1 MSLAHLIRKRPGNS
15 ATAIPAIPATQP
27 ANRGATVA
35 KIAKIALANS
45 AEAANDAPDIHPD
58 PAAEGRRLTIVA
70 EHDAFDF
77 VQNDDYVIDQEAH
90 RQRCWQA
97 FRNNAQRILAAPPFN
112 RNALIK
118 QYRADACVRYGEA
131 TAADMAGSLRN
142 WIDVRGV
149 H

>member
-1 MSLAHLIRKRPGNS
+1 MSLADLIRKRPGNS

-35 KIAKIALANS
+35 KIAKIAVANS
-45 AEAANDAPDIHPD
+45 PDAANDAPGIHPD

-70 EHDAFDF
+70 AHDAFDF
-77 VQNDDYVIDQEAH
+77 VQNDDYLIDQEAH

-97 FRNNAQRILAAPPFN
+97 FQNNAQRILAAPPFN
-112 RNALIK
+112 RDALIK
-118 QYRADACVRYGEA
+118 QYWSKACVRHGEA
-131 TAADMAGSLRN
+131 TAADMTGSLRN

>member
-1 MSLAHLIRKRPGNS
+1 MALEALLARLDGRAVTSVTDG
-15 ATAIPAIPATQP
+15 AIADVT
-27 ANRGATVA
+27 G
-35 KIAKIALANS
+35 K
-45 AEAANDAPDIHPD
+45 PD
-58 PAAEGRRLTIVA
+58 PESVSTPLKLVAVTSVTCVTPQIDNGRGTAGEVA
-70 EHDAFDF
+70 NASEVFEFA
-77 VQNDDYVIDQEAH
+77 QNSDYTTDQEAH

-97 FRNNAQRILAAPPFN
+97 FQRNAQRILAAPPFN

-118 QYRADACVRYGEA
+118 KYRADACVRYGEA